1 MRENMRNTRRG
12 SRTGSQ
18 LLPSKLPFWMG
29 SLVCARSSPFQARAL
44 ALGSLISSEPT
55 PGVSKTRQVLWSSLV
70 ASLTTLK
77 ARKLT
82 LATFIELSPLIKFKG
97 SVRKK
102 VRSARRRQAMVSSA
116 SPLPP
121 WEGLCSIAVTTS
133 ENSIRCCLQS
143 QVFQVSKPVELY
155 FFSERQETRPSYM
168 PVECKPLLPLQDY
181 RTTTLLSS
189 FHHARTGHSKEKREK
204 VERHLGGEHG

>member
-1 MRENMRNTRRG
+1 
-12 SRTGSQ
+12 
-18 LLPSKLPFWMG
+18 
-29 SLVCARSSPFQARAL
+29 
-44 ALGSLISSEPT
+44 
-55 PGVSKTRQVLWSSLV
+55 
-70 ASLTTLK
+70 
-77 ARKLT
+77 
-82 LATFIELSPLIKFKG
+82 
-97 SVRKK
+97 
-102 VRSARRRQAMVSSA
+102 MVSSA

-155 FFSERQETRPSYM
+155 FSPRGKRLGPSYM
-168 PVECKPLLPLQDY
+168 PVEYKPLLPLQDY